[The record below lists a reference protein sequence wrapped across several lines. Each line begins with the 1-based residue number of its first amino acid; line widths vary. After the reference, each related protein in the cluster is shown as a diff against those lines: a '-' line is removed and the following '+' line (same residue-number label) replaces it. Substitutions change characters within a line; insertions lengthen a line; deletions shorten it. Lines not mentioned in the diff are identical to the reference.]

1 MKFFQDKKTR
11 GEILSLLL
19 ISAILWLVYG
29 VFLFI
34 STHST
39 FFAFKFLS
47 ICFLIGAICTSGVT
61 IFNALST
68 IGEENGG
75 LNKLTLSL
83 LVATSLVI
91 AFVLDYGHPSGFLNE
106 PLHFLNWGRLLVTLG
121 LCAFAYR
128 LVDSKTNL
136 YKAFMMTWL
145 VTLVL
150 QMIGLGES
158 EDVRQ
163 SIREGGMGLSFLFQT
178 FALWLAIWVGSKK

>member
-1 MKFFQDKKTR
+1 MKFFEDQQAR
-11 GEILSLLL
+11 INIRSLLL
-19 ISAILWLVYG
+19 ISAALWIVYALLNFATG
-29 VFLFI
+29 YATVFI
-34 STHST
+34 
-39 FFAFKFLS
+39 FKFLS
-47 ICFLIGAICTSGVT
+47 LCFLIGSICTSGVT
-61 IFNALST
+61 LFRALST
-68 IGEENGG
+68 IGAENGG
-75 LNKLTLSL
+75 LNRSTLSL
-83 LVATSLVI
+83 LLVTSLVI
-91 AFVLDYGHPSGFLNE
+91 ALVLDYGHPNGFLNE
-106 PLHFLNWGRLLVTLG
+106 PLNFLNWGRLLVTLG
-121 LCAFAYR
+121 FCALAYK